1 MRCVRLIPA
10 EHKKHL
16 MEGLAQKLLNPIKL
30 IVFTQEFEC
39 PYCAQT
45 RSLMEELADLSDKL
59 GVEVYDFVADADK
72 ARAYGVDKVP
82 AVAILGAKDY
92 GLRFYGLPYG
102 YEFQTLLE
110 GVVSVSRGKAEVSE
124 ETREKL
130 RGIKSP
136 VHIQVFVT
144 LTCPYCPSVASL
156 AFKFAVESDMV
167 RADVVDVGE
176 FPHIGHKYGVMGV
189 PKTVINEKVEFL
201 GAVPEDVF
209 LEHVLLA
216 ARHPNY
222 VP

>member
-1 MRCVRLIPA
+1 VVGMISEEHREHLREELAHRLVNPV
-10 EHKKHL
+10 
-16 MEGLAQKLLNPIKL
+16 KLV
-30 IVFTQEFEC
+30 VFTQKFEC

-45 RSLMEELADLSDKL
+45 RSLVEELAGLSDKIS
-59 GVEVYDFVADADK
+59 VEVYDFAADVDK

-82 AVAILGAKDY
+82 AIAIVGVKDY

-102 YEFQTLLE
+102 YEFGTFLE
-110 GVVSVSRGKAEVSE
+110 GITSVSRGRADLSE

-130 RGIKSP
+130 KGVKAP

-167 RADVVDVGE
+167 RADVIDVSE

-201 GAVPEDVF
+201 GAVPEEVF
-209 LEHVLLA
+209 LEHILLA
-216 ARHPNY
+216 ARRPEY
-222 VP
+222 VL

>member
-1 MRCVRLIPA
+1 LIPE

-16 MEGLAQKLLNPIKL
+16 QDELASKLVNHVRLV
-30 IVFTQEFEC
+30 VFTQEYEC
-39 PYCAQT
+39 PYCAQA
-45 RSLMEELADLSDKL
+45 RGLIEELAGLSDKI
-59 GVEVYDFVADADK
+59 GVEVYDFVADSGK

-82 AVAILGAKDY
+82 AVAIVGEKDY
-92 GLRFYGLPYG
+92 GVRFYGLPYG

-110 GVVSVSRGKAEVSE
+110 GIIAVSRGKTDISE
-124 ETREKL
+124 EVREKL
-130 RGIKSP
+130 KGINTP
-136 VHIQVFVT
+136 VRIQVFVT

-176 FPHIGHKYGVMGV
+176 FPHIGHKYAVMGV

-201 GAVPEDVF
+201 GAVPEEVF

-216 ARHPNY
+216 ARRPEY
-222 VP
+222 VL

>member
-1 MRCVRLIPA
+1 MIPEA
-10 EHKKHL
+10 HKRHL
-16 MEGLAQKLLNPIKL
+16 QEELSSKLQNPVKL
-30 IVFTQEFEC
+30 VVFTQEYEC

-45 RSLMEELADLSDKL
+45 RSLIEELASLSDKID
-59 GVEVYDFVADADK
+59 VEVYDFVANADK
-72 ARAYGVDKVP
+72 AKAYGVDKVP
-82 AVAILGAKDY
+82 AVAIVGDKDF

-102 YEFQTLLE
+102 YEFGTLLE
-110 GVVSVSRGKAEVSE
+110 GITAVSQGKADISN

-130 RGIKSP
+130 KNVKAP

-156 AFKFAVESDMV
+156 AYKFAVESDLV
-167 RADVVDVGE
+167 RADVIDVSE
-176 FPHIGHKYGVMGV
+176 FPHVGHKYAVMGV

-216 ARHPNY
+216 ARRPEY
-222 VP
+222 AL

>member
-1 MRCVRLIPA
+1 MIP
-10 EHKKHL
+10 ETHRKHL
-16 MEGLAQKLLNPIKL
+16 AEELARKLLNSVRL
-30 IVFTQEFEC
+30 VVFTQEFEC
-39 PYCAQT
+39 LHCAQT
-45 RSLMEELADLSDKL
+45 RSLVEELAGLSDKIS
-59 GVEVYDFVADADK
+59 VEVYDFVADADK
-72 ARAYGVDKVP
+72 AKAYGVDKVP
-82 AVAILGAKDY
+82 AVAIIGVKDY

-102 YEFQTLLE
+102 YEFATFLDA
-110 GVVSVSRGKAEVSE
+110 VVSVSRGKTDVSE

-130 RGIKSP
+130 KSIKTP

-144 LTCPYCPSVASL
+144 LTCPYCPFVASL

-216 ARHPNY
+216 ARRQEY
-222 VP
+222 VL

>member
-1 MRCVRLIPA
+1 MIPEA
-10 EHKKHL
+10 HKRHL
-16 MEGLAQKLLNPIKL
+16 QEELSSKLQNPVKL
-30 IVFTQEFEC
+30 VVFTQEYEC

-45 RSLMEELADLSDKL
+45 RSLIEELASLSDKID
-59 GVEVYDFVADADK
+59 VEVYDFVANADK
-72 ARAYGVDKVP
+72 AKAYDVDKVP
-82 AVAILGAKDY
+82 AVAIVGDKDF

-102 YEFQTLLE
+102 YEFGTLLE
-110 GVVSVSRGKAEVSE
+110 GITAVSQGKADISN

-130 RGIKSP
+130 KNVKAP

-156 AFKFAVESDMV
+156 AYKFAVESDLV
-167 RADVVDVGE
+167 RADVIDVSE
-176 FPHIGHKYGVMGV
+176 FPHVGHKYAVMGV

-216 ARHPNY
+216 ARRPEY
-222 VP
+222 VL

>member
-1 MRCVRLIPA
+1 LIPV

-16 MEGLAQKLLNPIKL
+16 VEELAQKLLNPVKL
-30 IVFTQEFEC
+30 VVFTQEFEC

-45 RSLMEELADLSDKL
+45 RSLVEELAGLSEKL
-59 GVEVYDFVADADK
+59 SVEVYDFVADADK
-72 ARAYGVDKVP
+72 AKAYGVDKVP
-82 AVAILGAKDY
+82 AIAILGAKDY

-110 GVVSVSRGKAEVSE
+110 GVISVSRGKAEISE

-130 RGIKSP
+130 RNIKSP

-156 AFKFAVESDMV
+156 AFKFAVESDVV

-216 ARHPNY
+216 ARRPNY
-222 VP
+222 VL

>member
-1 MRCVRLIPA
+1 MISEEHREHLREELAHRLVNPV
-10 EHKKHL
+10 
-16 MEGLAQKLLNPIKL
+16 KLV
-30 IVFTQEFEC
+30 VFTQKFEC

-45 RSLMEELADLSDKL
+45 RSLVEELAGLSDKIS
-59 GVEVYDFVADADK
+59 VEVYDFAADVDK

-82 AVAILGAKDY
+82 AIAIVGVKDY

-102 YEFQTLLE
+102 YEFGTFLE
-110 GVVSVSRGKAEVSE
+110 GITSVSRGRADLSE

-130 RGIKSP
+130 KGVKAP

-167 RADVVDVGE
+167 RADVIDVSE

-201 GAVPEDVF
+201 GAVPEEVF
-209 LEHVLLA
+209 LEHILLA
-216 ARHPNY
+216 ARRPEY
-222 VP
+222 VL

>member
-1 MRCVRLIPA
+1 VIPE
-10 EHKKHL
+10 EHRKHL
-16 MEGLAQKLLNPIKL
+16 AEDLARRLLNPIRL
-30 IVFTQEFEC
+30 VVFTQEYEC
-39 PYCAQT
+39 PHCAHT
-45 RSLMEELADLSDKL
+45 RSLLEELAGLSDKL
-59 GVEVYDFVADADK
+59 SVEVYDFVAHSDK
-72 ARAYGVDKVP
+72 ARTYGVDKVP
-82 AVAILGAKDY
+82 AVAIIGAKDY

-110 GVVSVSRGKAEVSE
+110 GIVSASRGRAEVSE

-130 RGIKSP
+130 RSIRSP

-144 LTCPYCPSVASL
+144 LTCPYCPLVASL

-176 FPHIGHKYGVMGV
+176 LLHLGQKYGVMGV
-189 PKTVINEKVEFL
+189 PKTVINDKVEFL

-216 ARHPNY
+216 ARRPEY
-222 VP
+222 VL

>member
-1 MRCVRLIPA
+1 VISE

-16 MEGLAQKLLNPIKL
+16 QEELVQKLQNPVRL
-30 IVFTQEFEC
+30 IVFTQEYEC

-45 RSLMEELADLSDKL
+45 RSLAEELAGLSDKIS
-59 GVEVYDFVADADK
+59 VEVYDFIAGAEK
-72 ARAYGVDKVP
+72 AKTYGVDKVP
-82 AVAILGAKDY
+82 AVAIAGEKDY

-102 YEFQTLLE
+102 YEFGTLLD
-110 GVVSVSRGKAEVSE
+110 GIISVSRGTAEISE

-130 RGIKSP
+130 KGVKTP

-156 AFKFAVESDMV
+156 AFKFAVESEMV

-216 ARHPNY
+216 ARRPEY
-222 VP
+222 VL

>member
-1 MRCVRLIPA
+1 MIPEA
-10 EHKKHL
+10 HKRHL
-16 MEGLAQKLLNPIKL
+16 QEELSSKLQNPVKL
-30 IVFTQEFEC
+30 VVFTQEYEC

-45 RSLMEELADLSDKL
+45 RSLIEELASLSDKID
-59 GVEVYDFVADADK
+59 VEVYDFVANADK
-72 ARAYGVDKVP
+72 AKAYDVDKVP
-82 AVAILGAKDY
+82 AVAIVGDKDF

-102 YEFQTLLE
+102 YEFGTLLE
-110 GVVSVSRGKAEVSE
+110 GITAVSQGKADISN

-130 RGIKSP
+130 KNVKAP

-156 AFKFAVESDMV
+156 AYKFAVESDLV
-167 RADVVDVGE
+167 RADVIDVSE
-176 FPHIGHKYGVMGV
+176 FPHVGHKYAVMGV

-216 ARHPNY
+216 ARRPEY
-222 VP
+222 AL

>member
-1 MRCVRLIPA
+1 MIPE

-16 MEGLAQKLLNPIKL
+16 QDKFVSKLVNPVRL
-30 IVFTQEFEC
+30 IVFTQEYEC
-39 PYCAQT
+39 PYCAQA
-45 RSLMEELADLSDKL
+45 RGLIEELAGLSDKL
-59 GVEVYDFVADADK
+59 NVEVYNFVANSDK

-82 AVAILGAKDY
+82 AVAIIGAKDY

-110 GVVSVSRGKAEVSE
+110 GIVSASRGMAEISE
-124 ETREKL
+124 EAREKL
-130 RGIKSP
+130 RSIKSP

-176 FPHIGHKYGVMGV
+176 FPHIGQKYGVMGV

-216 ARHPNY
+216 ARRPEY
-222 VP
+222 VL

>member
-1 MRCVRLIPA
+1 LIPV

-16 MEGLAQKLLNPIKL
+16 VEELVQKLLNPVKL
-30 IVFTQEFEC
+30 VVFTQEFEC

-45 RSLMEELADLSDKL
+45 RSLVEELAGLSEKL
-59 GVEVYDFVADADK
+59 SVEVYDFVADADK
-72 ARAYGVDKVP
+72 AKAYGVDKVP
-82 AVAILGAKDY
+82 AVAMLGAKDY

-110 GVVSVSRGKAEVSE
+110 GVISVSRGKAEISE

-130 RGIKSP
+130 RSIKSP

-156 AFKFAVESDMV
+156 AFKFAVESDVV
-167 RADVVDVGE
+167 RTDVVDVGE

-201 GAVPEDVF
+201 GAFPEDVF

-216 ARHPNY
+216 ARRPNY
-222 VP
+222 VL

>member
-1 MRCVRLIPA
+1 MIPEERRKYLA
-10 EHKKHL
+10 E
-16 MEGLAQKLLNPIKL
+16 ELARKLLNPVRL
-30 IVFTQEFEC
+30 VVFTQEYEC

-45 RSLMEELADLSDKL
+45 RGLLGELAGLSGKL
-59 GVEVYDFVADADK
+59 SVEVYDFVADADE

-82 AVAILGAKDY
+82 AVAIIGAKDY

-110 GVVSVSRGKAEVSE
+110 GIVSASRGMAEISE
-124 ETREKL
+124 EAREKL
-130 RGIKSP
+130 RSIKSP

-176 FPHIGHKYGVMGV
+176 FPHIGQKYGVIGV
-189 PKTVINEKVEFL
+189 PKTVINERVEFL
-201 GAVPEDVF
+201 GVVPEGIF
-209 LEHVLLA
+209 LEHVLIA
-216 ARHPNY
+216 ARRSEY
-222 VP
+222 VL

>member
-1 MRCVRLIPA
+1 LIPE

-16 MEGLAQKLLNPIKL
+16 QDKFVSKLVNPVRL
-30 IVFTQEFEC
+30 IVFTQEYEC
-39 PYCAQT
+39 PYCAQA
-45 RSLMEELADLSDKL
+45 RGLIEELAGLSDKL
-59 GVEVYDFVADADK
+59 NVEVYDFVANSDK

-82 AVAILGAKDY
+82 AVAIIGAKDY

-110 GVVSVSRGKAEVSE
+110 GIVSASRGMAEISE
-124 ETREKL
+124 EAREKL
-130 RGIKSP
+130 RSIKSP

-176 FPHIGHKYGVMGV
+176 FPHIGQKYGVMGV

-216 ARHPNY
+216 ARRPEY
-222 VP
+222 VL

>member
-1 MRCVRLIPA
+1 MIPEERRKYLA
-10 EHKKHL
+10 E
-16 MEGLAQKLLNPIKL
+16 ELARRLLNPVRL
-30 IVFTQEFEC
+30 VVFTQEYEC

-45 RSLMEELADLSDKL
+45 RSLLEELAGLSDKL
-59 GVEVYDFVADADK
+59 SVEVYDFVADANK

-82 AVAILGAKDY
+82 AVAIIGAKDY

-110 GVVSVSRGKAEVSE
+110 GIVSASRGMAEISE
-124 ETREKL
+124 EAREKL
-130 RGIKSP
+130 RSIKSP

-176 FPHIGHKYGVMGV
+176 FPHIGQKYGVMGV

-216 ARHPNY
+216 ARRPEY
-222 VP
+222 VL

>member
-1 MRCVRLIPA
+1 MIPE

-16 MEGLAQKLLNPIKL
+16 REDLAQKLLNPVRL
-30 IVFTQEFEC
+30 VVFTQEYEC

-45 RSLMEELADLSDKL
+45 RSLMGELAGLSDKIR
-59 GVEVYDFVADADK
+59 VEIYDFVADAGK
-72 ARAYGVDKVP
+72 AKDYGIDKVP
-82 AVAILGAKDY
+82 AVAIVGEKDH

-102 YEFQTLLE
+102 YEFGTLLE
-110 GVVSVSRGKAEVSE
+110 GVISVSRGKADISE

-130 RGIKSP
+130 KGVKTP

-216 ARHPNY
+216 ARRPEY
-222 VP
+222 VL

>member
-1 MRCVRLIPA
+1 LIPE

-16 MEGLAQKLLNPIKL
+16 QDELASKLVNPVRL
-30 IVFTQEFEC
+30 VVFTQEYEC
-39 PYCAQT
+39 PYCAQA
-45 RSLMEELADLSDKL
+45 RGLIEELAGLSDKI
-59 GVEVYDFVADADK
+59 GVEVYDFVADSGK

-82 AVAILGAKDY
+82 AVAIVGEKDY
-92 GLRFYGLPYG
+92 GVRFYGLPYG

-110 GVVSVSRGKAEVSE
+110 GIIAVSRGKTDISE
-124 ETREKL
+124 EVREKL
-130 RGIKSP
+130 KGINTP
-136 VHIQVFVT
+136 VRIQVFVT

-176 FPHIGHKYGVMGV
+176 FPHMGHKYAVMGV

-201 GAVPEDVF
+201 GAVPEEVF

-216 ARHPNY
+216 ARRPEY
-222 VP
+222 VL